1 MSKPAIDAALRRLC
15 AHGLPAAAAAGTTA
29 LLAPFGGWVAGALAA
44 LAGAGAWAGA
54 MRRRSTLVPAPER
67 FIGS

>member
-1 MSKPAIDAALRRLC
+1 MSRSARATAARLL
-15 AHGLPAAAAAGTTA
+15 AQTLPTAAAAGTTA
-29 LLAPFGGWVAGALAA
+29 LLLPFGGWAAAGLAA

-54 MRRRSTLVPAPER
+54 MRRRSAHVPAQER